1 MKDIKS
7 FLNSFLETYQE
18 NYLDEENEEIKAL
31 FNNITDALT
40 KAEIGDETE
49 LLESVFNIMLLQC
62 KMYAVMINNVS
73 MFGNEELIKR
83 CSESIKSI
91 VIDLENE

>member
-7 FLNSFLETYQE
+7 FLEAYRET
-18 NYLDEENEEIKAL
+18 YLDEENEEIKAL
-31 FNNITDALT
+31 FNSITDALT
-40 KAEIGDETE
+40 KAEINDETE

-62 KMYAVMINNVS
+62 KMYAAIINNVS
-73 MFGNEELIKR
+73 IFGNEELIKR

-91 VIDLENE
+91 VNDLENE

>member
-7 FLNSFLETYQE
+7 FLNSFLETYRE
-18 NYLDEENEEIKAL
+18 TYLDGENEEIKAL
-31 FNNITDALT
+31 FNNITDALA
-40 KAEIGDETE
+40 KAEISDETE

-62 KMYAVMINNVS
+62 KMYAAMINNVS